1 MLPMIAK
8 KTFYTHTNKK
18 MILHICDGTITCAES
33 PGSEQYEKIV

>member
-1 MLPMIAK
+1 MLIMITK
-8 KTFYTHTNKK
+8 KTSYTHIDKK